1 MDPQTLPDR
10 ERALYN
16 AVKERYTVAFEPFR
30 AREYQL
36 HLLKLTDLEQ
46 ILDGKDPLRDV
57 SAFPFWVKLWEAAI
71 VLSEFIAGLPCEQ
84 PTSVL
89 ELGAGLGAPGLTA
102 AAAGYTVT
110 LTDYEEMILDVERI
124 NAAASKLTN
133 VRFALLDWLKPPEM
147 ERYDIILGAEILFR
161 EEFFEPLLGVLRKA
175 LKPDGVVYLAHDV
188 RRRSVEPFLKMAE
201 REYRIAVSQRKLKN
215 LDQDKTIL
223 LTRLQ
228 PRH

>member
-1 MDPQTLPDR
+1 VWA
-10 ERALYN
+10 RAGATTNYN
-16 AVKERYTVAFEPFR
+16 AGTAQRSAAITTPGTAVPSIEAEGTGLSNLKVGVAVSGASVTYTVTNGT
-30 AREYQL
+30 Y
-36 HLLKLTDLEQ
+36 
-46 ILDGKDPLRDV
+46 
-57 SAFPFWVKLWEAAI
+57 AATI
-71 VLSEFIAGLPCEQ
+71 SPANFSLSGLP
-84 PTSVL
+84 
-89 ELGAGLGAPGLTA
+89 GGLTA